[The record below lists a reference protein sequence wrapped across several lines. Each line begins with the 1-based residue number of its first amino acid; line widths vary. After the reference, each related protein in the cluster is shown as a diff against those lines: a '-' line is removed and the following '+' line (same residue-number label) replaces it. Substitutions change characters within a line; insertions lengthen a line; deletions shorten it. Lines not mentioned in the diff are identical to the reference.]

1 MESQRLFAEVA
12 ESPILDV
19 SDNSTTL
26 VDMVKTGIAALAE
39 DTESITAT
47 EAKNTFGS
55 VLDRVGQVGRI
66 AITKHDQVRAVV
78 LSLREYEALL
88 EGRVDPLESLR
99 TEFDSLVENMQA
111 PEARRAG
118 RALFESTG
126 KELGGAAVRAQ
137 RRR

>member
-1 MESQRLFAEVA
+1 
-12 ESPILDV
+12 
-19 SDNSTTL
+19 
-26 VDMVKTGIAALAE
+26 MVKTAIAALAE

-55 VLDRVGQVGRI
+55 VLDRVGQVGKI

-88 EGRVDPLESLR
+88 QGRTDLLESLR
-99 TEFDSLVENMQA
+99 SEFDDLVETMQA

-118 RALFESTG
+118 RALFEANG
-126 KELGGAAVRAQ
+126 KDLGGAAVRAQ

>member
-1 MESQRLFAEVA
+1 
-12 ESPILDV
+12 
-19 SDNSTTL
+19 
-26 VDMVKTGIAALAE
+26 MVKTGIAALAE

-55 VLDRVGQVGRI
+55 VLDRVGHVGKI

-88 EGRVDPLESLR
+88 EGRSDPLESLR
-99 TEFDSLVENMQA
+99 GEFDELVESMQT
-111 PEARRAG
+111 PDARRAG
-118 RALFESTG
+118 RALFDATG
-126 KELGGAAVRAQ
+126 KDLGGAAVRAQ

>member
-1 MESQRLFAEVA
+1 
-12 ESPILDV
+12 
-19 SDNSTTL
+19 
-26 VDMVKTGIAALAE
+26 MVKTGIAALAE

-55 VLDRVGQVGRI
+55 VLDRVGQVGKI

-88 EGRVDPLESLR
+88 EGRADPLESLR

-111 PEARRAG
+111 PGARRAG
-118 RALFESTG
+118 RALFEATG
-126 KELGGAAVRAQ
+126 KDLGGAAVRAQ